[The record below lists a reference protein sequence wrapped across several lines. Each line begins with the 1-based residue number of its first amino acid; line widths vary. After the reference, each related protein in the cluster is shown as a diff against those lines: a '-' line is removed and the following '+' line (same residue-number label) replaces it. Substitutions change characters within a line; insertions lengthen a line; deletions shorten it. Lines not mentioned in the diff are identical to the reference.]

1 MAQSHLPLDG
11 PGRDTPVQAVE
22 ALEPGA
28 VVVMT
33 VRARSGADPLAGE
46 LDLVRGV
53 VDEEPRVRRLAQ
65 PELER
70 DRGCDQR
77 RGAGEGRRDQHP
89 RAPAANGQR
98 CEREHDDAAAGQ
110 HRDRSQQTDIPALVR
125 HPHEERE
132 QAVWPHGT
140 GLEAPRVGAQ
150 RADVEED
157 DGRERG
163 EDDPRALARDVPR
176 VGHGVGVRRPANAA
190 RSPFRER

>member
-1 MAQSHLPLDG
+1 MAQRHLALDG
-11 PGRDTPVQAVE
+11 PGRDAPVQAVE

-28 VVVMT
+28 FVVMT
-33 VRARSGADPLAGE
+33 VRARTVADPLAGE
-46 LDLVRGV
+46 LDLVCGV

-65 PELER
+65 PELDR
-70 DRGCDQR
+70 DRGRDQR
-77 RGAGEGRRDQHP
+77 YGTGEGRRDQHP
-89 RAPAANGQR
+89 GAPAANGQR

-110 HRDRSQQTDIPALVR
+110 HRHRSQQTDIPALVR
-125 HPHEERE
+125 HPHDERE
-132 QAVWPHGT
+132 HAVRSHGA

-150 RADVEED
+150 GADVEQD

-176 VGHGVGVRRPANAA
+176 VGHGAGVRRPANAA